1 MSSEVKAYAIIKT
14 GGKQYRV
21 EKDKIYKFETLE
33 GAQEGSSVE
42 FAEVLLHS
50 DGEKISIGEP
60 LLENIKVSGKVIE
73 NGRDKK
79 INVLKF
85 KRRKHHMKRYGH
97 RQNYTAVQITQ
108 IG

>member
-1 MSSEVKAYAIIKT
+1 MSSEAKAYAIIKT

-21 EKDKIYKFETLE
+21 EKDKTYKFETLE
-33 GAQEGSSVE
+33 GLGEGSSVE
-42 FAEVLLHS
+42 FTEILLHS

-60 LLENIKVSGKVIE
+60 LLENVKVSGQVVE
-73 NGRDKK
+73 NGRNKK

-85 KRRKHHMKRYGH
+85 KRRKNYMRRYGH